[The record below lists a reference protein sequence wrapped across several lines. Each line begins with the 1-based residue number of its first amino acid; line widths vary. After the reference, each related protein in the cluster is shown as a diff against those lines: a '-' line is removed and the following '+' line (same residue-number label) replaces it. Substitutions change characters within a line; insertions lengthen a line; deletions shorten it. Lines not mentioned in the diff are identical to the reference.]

1 MPKTSKKISQFEVP
15 DKDSLGSD
23 KVVVAPVEDETHVA
37 KTLVKV
43 KKTRKPRV
51 KKVAKADGDKPV
63 KAKKAPSAY
72 CLFVKAKYPSV
83 RDLPVK
89 DRFKQIA
96 LLWKEEKAKKTS
108 E

>member
-15 DKDSLGSD
+15 DKDSLSD
-23 KVVVAPVEDETHVA
+23 KVVAPVEDETA

-43 KKTRKPRV
+43 KKPRKPR
-51 KKVAKADGDKPV
+51 KKVVKADGDKPV

-72 CLFVKAKYPSV
+72 CQFVKAKYPSV